1 MLRFAFYA
9 VFGAFIA
16 LAPMRVASAQQG
28 PVTVFAAASL
38 QDALTVIARKFTEQD
53 GAAVRFSFASS
64 AVLARQIDQG
74 APADVFASADIDW
87 MEWAQ
92 EHKLIKPQ
100 TRVDLLGNR
109 LVVVAP
115 SDAKFS
121 ALALERSALVTAIGQ
136 SRLATGEVSSVP
148 VGRYAKSA
156 LEKLGLWAGI
166 QPRLA
171 QSESVRAALALVARG
186 EAALGI
192 VYETDAKAE
201 PRVKVVAAFPDDSH
215 PPIIYPFALTANAK
229 GEGPARFLAFLKSDA
244 ARTLFAAQGFTV
256 LSPQRITQ

>member
-1 MLRFAFYA
+1 MFR
-9 VFGAFIA
+9 IA
-16 LAPMRVASAQQG
+16 LYALFGTILASTPVRPVSAQQE

-38 QDALTVIARKFTEQD
+38 QDALTAIGKQFTEQD
-53 GAAVRFSFASS
+53 GTPVRFSFASS
-64 AVLARQIDQG
+64 AALARQIEQG

-87 MEWAQ
+87 MDWSQ

-100 TRVDLLGNR
+100 TRIDLLGNR
-109 LVVVAP
+109 LVVIAP
-115 SDAKFS
+115 ADSKLS
-121 ALALERSALVTAIGQ
+121 ALALERGPLLMAIGQ

-156 LEKLGLWAGI
+156 LEKLGLWASI

-192 VYETDAKAE
+192 VYETDAKADRASKSSQPSPKIRTRPSFIHL
-201 PRVKVVAAFPDDSH
+201 PR
-215 PPIIYPFALTANAK
+215 
-229 GEGPARFLAFLKSDA
+229 R
-244 ARTLFAAQGFTV
+244 
-256 LSPQRITQ
+256 